1 MITPWNDGIVTEDE
15 LRVILDTPELKQ
27 MFMSL
32 EEEEQYDILRKS
44 VPDKSKMAKTL
55 DKMAKY
61 LKSSWFRNMALKR
74 AAAFGLSEQEADHF
88 ARIWKL
94 DLEAEMLYFD
104 ALL

>member
-15 LRVILDTPELKQ
+15 LRVILNTSELRQ

-32 EEEEQYDILRKS
+32 AEEEQYNILKKS
-44 VPDKSKMAKTL
+44 APEKSKMAKTL
-55 DKMAKY
+55 DKLAKY

-88 ARIWKL
+88 ARIWQL
-94 DLEAEMLYFD
+94 DLDAERLYFD
-104 ALL
+104 DLL